1 MYKGKRVKKITHMS
15 KRAALLVLSL
25 VTILTISVSGTLAY
39 LIRKTDEVQNNF
51 IPGTIDTTTDE
62 TFDGEKKTDV
72 LVTNGENTGALPVYV
87 RAKVVFAW
95 TDGAG
100 NVLADPVNPA
110 DLTITWAGNTTG
122 TEWKKGTDGYYYYSD
137 ILYPGESTGN
147 LIESCYPNK
156 GAGPVDAQLQ
166 VTILTQ
172 SIQAYGTK
180 EAVINAW
187 GETVAANLPDAAV
200 ELERPSG
207 TVNT

>member
-39 LIRKTDEVQNNF
+39 LIRKTAPVENNF
-51 IPGTIDTTTDE
+51 IPGTIDTKTEE
-62 TFDGEKKTDV
+62 TFENNQKENV
-72 LVTNGENTGALPVYV
+72 FVTNGKNTGSLPVYV

-110 DLTITWAGNTTG
+110 DLTIKWAGNTTG
-122 TEWKKGTDGYYYYSD
+122 TGWSEKSDGYYYYSD
-137 ILYPGESTGN
+137 ILYPGESTGK
-147 LIESCYPNK
+147 LIETCYPNE
-156 GAGPVDAQLQ
+156 GAGPENARLQ

-172 SIQAYGTK
+172 SIQAYRTK
-180 EAVINAW
+180 DAVIDAW
-187 GETVAANLPDAAV
+187 GETVANSLPNAAGT
-200 ELERPSG
+200 LERPSG
-207 TVNT
+207 TANT